1 MSGKKGKSFG
11 AGEEALKER
20 TAVRVLYDDM
30 GWFHGYII
38 RVLNHDGAKTSCL
51 VAFEDGET
59 AEAEFPSD
67 DAQVGPCWSSGPP
80 SMLAVHVVSSP

>member
-1 MSGKKGKSFG
+1 MSSKKGKG
-11 AGEEALKER
+11 PAAADEQLKER
-20 TAVRVLYDDM
+20 TAVRLLYDDM

-38 RVLNHDGAKTSCL
+38 KVLGQDGGKTTCL

-67 DAQVGPCWSSGPP
+67 DAQVPISLTTMS
-80 SMLAVHVVSSP
+80 L